1 MPDSQEN
8 NWEHLGFTSE
18 VQFVRSS
25 EEWDE
30 IVSQFERAVESYR
43 RIGPVVVEAAE
54 SFTRFADAVEDSRVL
69 EDNSIRETQAMA
81 VDIRHGEYPGR
92 DSYGTYWYDPSGF
105 HSDDPHVCFI
115 CQRPTGRID
124 IDFHGAFCNSEECN
138 EVIRLDL
145 ERANGG
151 PEIRNE
157 ERLGDV

>member
-18 VQFVRSS
+18 AQFIRSS

-30 IVSQFERAVESYR
+30 IVEHFRQAVNSYRTMYLAVELTSESLQSFANTLES
-43 RIGPVVVEAAE
+43 PAE
-54 SFTRFADAVEDSRVL
+54 D
-69 EDNSIRETQAMA
+69 MA
-81 VDIRHGEYPGR
+81 IDIRHGEYPGR

-105 HSDDPHVCFI
+105 HSDEPHVCFI
-115 CQRPTGRID
+115 CKQPTGRID

-151 PEIRNE
+151 PENE
-157 ERLGDV
+157 

>member
-1 MPDSQEN
+1 MPDSQGNE
-8 NWEHLGFTSE
+8 WQRLGFTSE
-18 VQFVRSS
+18 PEFIRSN

-30 IVSQFERAVESYR
+30 IVEHFQRAVDSYR
-43 RIGPVVVEAAE
+43 RIGPVVIEASE
-54 SFTRFADAVEDSRVL
+54 SLSRFSRYIEEADAAQEER
-69 EDNSIRETQAMA
+69 IRETQAMA

-115 CQRPTGRID
+115 CGRPTGRID

-138 EVIRLDL
+138 EVIRIDL

-151 PEIRNE
+151 PENE
-157 ERLGDV
+157 V

>member
-8 NWEHLGFTSE
+8 
-18 VQFVRSS
+18 
-25 EEWDE
+25 EWQPIGYITD
-30 IVSQFERAVESYR
+30 VEM
-43 RIGPVVVEAAE
+43 GPVQETNVDFEEAAAVL
-54 SFTRFADAVEDSRVL
+54 RRAADSLQNMRVL
-69 EDNSIRETQAMA
+69 SIEVAGRVTELMDSLFPQEIRETQAMA
-81 VDIRHGEYPGR
+81 VDIRHGEYPSW

-115 CQRPTGRID
+115 CGRPTGRID

-151 PEIRNE
+151 PEQ
-157 ERLGDV
+157 

>member
-8 NWEHLGFTSE
+8 EWTHLGFVSE
-18 VQFVRSS
+18 VEFNRSV
-25 EEWDE
+25 EDWDE
-30 IVSQFERAVESYR
+30 IVAQFGRAAESYR
-43 RIGPVVVEAAE
+43 RIGPAVLEVSE
-54 SFTRFADAVEDSRVL
+54 SFDAFIAPLREIN
-69 EDNSIRETQAMA
+69 EAEEISIRETEDMA

-105 HSDDPHVCFI
+105 HSDDSLVCFI
-115 CQRPTGRID
+115 CQRPTHRVD

-151 PEIRNE
+151 PEVR
-157 ERLGDV
+157 D